1 MKDFSRRKVDKRV
14 TIILFPLPLQHQE
27 DGVPLG
33 NLEES
38 IGQLTL
44 EFK

>member
-1 MKDFSRRKVDKRV
+1 MKDRK
-14 TIILFPLPLQHQE
+14 TLLLPLQHQE

-38 IGQLTL
+38 KAPLML
-44 EFK
+44 ELR